1 MRKLYNHALK
11 SQHGRRRNGQQGQAM
26 LEFALSIGVLAAL
39 LLGALT
45 LGRYAYDRMIV
56 RETMEEAAKMAMID
70 RPKAD
75 SNGDVHAWQMSNQD
89 LLDWIKAASHEVD
102 PSIDPNNVRQAAG
115 NDPWKYSD
123 TAKKSPGDNGAPSL
137 ISQLVTEINNFLSA
151 LPGSPSVSEGGFTR
165 AINPGAETMRVQF
178 KYDSGLGPDWTWDSE
193 IDFDFTRYTMF
204 TLPFSPEEPGDFPG
218 KHT

>member
-1 MRKLYNHALK
+1 MRTLYKHALK
-11 SQHGRRRNGQQGQAM
+11 NQDSGKQRGQHGQAM

-39 LLGALT
+39 LLGALS

-70 RPKAD
+70 RPKPD

-89 LLDWIKAASHEVD
+89 LMDWIKAASNEVD
-102 PSIDPNNVRQAAG
+102 PSINPANVRQVSG

-123 TAKKSPGDNGAPSL
+123 SAHNTPGANGAPGL
-137 ISQLVTEINNFLSA
+137 ITQLVAEINNFLSG
-151 LPGSPSVSEGGFTR
+151 LPGSPSVSEAGFTR
-165 AINPGAETMRVQF
+165 AINPGAETMRVKF
-178 KYDSGLGPDWTWDSE
+178 AYSSGLGPDWTWDSE

-218 KHT
+218 SHT